1 MRSQIIQYPLHRLC
15 APKPALRPSFD
26 LYLKVFPS
34 FTLTGC
40 WPFLLLPPKILLYR
54 IFTFSTSEPPFQIMD
69 TVKPPPDDPITAGEH
84 SPPRSQTTSGDDLLR
99 LQVEHDSL
107 VAEIESDGESH
118 QILLSASAEK
128 DERNDVA
135 LSENEQLVKALA
147 EAESEREALR
157 DELDRIKASTIER
170 EDELARKIND
180 EVQEGEKISR
190 QLEEASSER
199 DALCDEL
206 DRIKAL
212 AREREEELV
221 KRSNEEMRERE
232 RINSQLVESKERIR
246 VFVEKFESV
255 KACLVR
261 LLESLGEDKVE
272 NGTDEAEE
280 LELEGELGA
289 ILGEMSA
296 LLKLANVVEVK
307 VREFEE
313 MRKKEKRE
321 LENSVVSLTEENRD
335 INSLLRAALVEKEA
349 VEKSL
354 SRIKGGGDQKRVA
367 ILQIAERGLQKVGFG
382 FMRGAGGNE
391 AAVDNSGA
399 STGSRSDG
407 SEGEEEAVTLA
418 STVERIMKNLRLEI
432 TQLRRSLEE
441 SRSDTERLQCLTEKQ
456 AQQLAENA
464 MYIKGLEVRETMLAQ
479 NVEEF
484 LAEIKETEEEVARWR
499 GACEM
504 EVEAGN
510 SIVEERDKV
519 IAILKQELEKTKAAL
534 DVSNGKLKLKEEL
547 AAAAMAAQAASERSL
562 QLADNRASELRERI
576 EELTRQLEEI
586 EKRERGNRRRVRHIC
601 WPWRVLKFSSAHST
615 NTTVRNVRRMLPEM
629 QALLH

>member
-1 MRSQIIQYPLHRLC
+1 
-15 APKPALRPSFD
+15 
-26 LYLKVFPS
+26 
-34 FTLTGC
+34 
-40 WPFLLLPPKILLYR
+40 
-54 IFTFSTSEPPFQIMD
+54 MD
-69 TVKPPPDDPITAGEH
+69 TVKPPPDDPINAGEH
-84 SPPRSQTTSGDDLLR
+84 SPPRSQTTSGEDLLR
-99 LQVEHDSL
+99 LQAEHDSI
-107 VAEIESDGESH
+107 VPEIESHGASH

-128 DERNDVA
+128 YERNDVA
-135 LSENEQLVKALA
+135 LSENAQLVKALA

-170 EDELARKIND
+170 EDELEKKIND
-180 EVQEGEKISR
+180 EVRQREKISG

-199 DALCDEL
+199 DALLDEL

-221 KRSNEEMRERE
+221 KKSNEEMRERE
-232 RINSQLVESKERIR
+232 RINSQLVESKESIS
-246 VFVEKFESV
+246 VFVEKFESVKSV

-272 NGTDEAEE
+272 NGIDEAEE
-280 LELEGELGA
+280 LEFEGELEA

-296 LLKLANVVEVK
+296 LLKLLNVVEVK
-307 VREFEE
+307 VREREE

-407 SEGEEEAVTLA
+407 SEGEEEAITLA

-441 SRSDTERLQCLTEKQ
+441 SRSDTERLQSLTEKQ

-464 MYIKGLEVRETMLAQ
+464 MYIEGLEVRETMLAQ

-484 LAEIKETEEEVARWR
+484 LVEIKETEEEVARWR
-499 GACEM
+499 EACEM
-504 EVEAGN
+504 EVEAGH
-510 SIVEERDKV
+510 SVVEERDKV
-519 IAILKQELEKTKAAL
+519 VAILKQELEKTKAAL

-547 AAAAMAAQAASERSL
+547 AAAAMTAQAASERSL
-562 QLADNRASELRERI
+562 ELADNRTSELRERI

-586 EKRERGNRRRVRHIC
+586 EKRERGNRHSVRHIC

-615 NTTVRNVRRMLPEM
+615 NTTVRNVKRMLPEM